1 MNLHSSP
8 MTDTTASPPLPL
20 ALDRDGH
27 LQNLA
32 DWNEDVAIQL
42 ALASDIALSPAHW
55 EVLHLVREFYARRGI
70 APVMR
75 ILVKLVEKELGPE
88 KGNSLYLL
96 KLFPG
101 SPARVASR
109 IAGLPR
115 PSNCL

>member
-1 MNLHSSP
+1 LDDWSVEV
-8 MTDTTASPPLPL
+8 ALVL
-20 ALDRDGH
+20 AR
-27 LQNLA
+27 QA
-32 DWNEDVAIQL
+32 DVEL
-42 ALASDIALSPAHW
+42 TEAHW
-55 EVLHLVREFYARRGI
+55 EILHLMRAFHARRGI

-75 ILVKLVEKELGPE
+75 ILVKLVETELGAE

-115 PSNCL
+115 PTNCI

>member
-1 MNLHSSP
+1 
-8 MTDTTASPPLPL
+8 MTNSMIVGAHTL
-20 ALDRDGH
+20 ALDKDG
-27 LQNLA
+27 NLA
-32 DWNEDVAIQL
+32 NLDDWSVAVALVLARQADVEL
-42 ALASDIALSPAHW
+42 TEAHW
-55 EVLHLVREFYARRGI
+55 EILHLMRAFHARRGI

-75 ILVKLVEKELGPE
+75 ILVKLVETELGAE

-115 PSNCL
+115 PTNCI

>member
-1 MNLHSSP
+1 MTNSLVIGTHNLE
-8 MTDTTASPPLPL
+8 
-20 ALDRDGH
+20 LDKDG
-27 LQNLA
+27 NLA
-32 DWNEDVAIQL
+32 HLDDWSEDVAQ
-42 ALASDIALSPAHW
+42 ALARQADIELTDAHW
-55 EVLHLVREFYARRGI
+55 EILNLMREFHQRRGI

-75 ILVKLVEKELGPE
+75 ILVKLVEKTFGPE

-115 PSNCL
+115 PANCI

>member
-1 MNLHSSP
+1 MANSLVVDGHE
-8 MTDTTASPPLPL
+8 LE
-20 ALDRDGH
+20 LDRDG
-27 LQNLA
+27 NLLHPEDWSEPVAELLARQA
-32 DWNEDVAIQL
+32 DIELTQ
-42 ALASDIALSPAHW
+42 AHW
-55 EVLHLVREFYARRGI
+55 EILQLMRAFHARRSI

-115 PSNCL
+115 PANCI

>member
-1 MNLHSSP
+1 
-8 MTDTTASPPLPL
+8 MTPETPIIDAPAAPPPGL

-27 LQNLA
+27 LLNLH
-32 DWNEDVAIQL
+32 DWNEDVAEQL
-42 ALASDIALSPAHW
+42 ARAVDIELSEAHW
-55 EVLHLVREFYARRGI
+55 EVLQLVRDFHTRRGM

-75 ILVKLVEKELGPE
+75 ILVKLVEKELGAE

-101 SPARVASR
+101 SPARLASR

>member
-1 MNLHSSP
+1 MKTSIVIVS
-8 MTDTTASPPLPL
+8 
-20 ALDRDGH
+20 R
-27 LQNLA
+27 
-32 DWNEDVAIQL
+32 VAIAVSGGTQVPGTDWLEKRLQL
-42 ALASDIALSPAHW
+42 MRDFH
-55 EVLHLVREFYARRGI
+55 ARRGI

-75 ILVKLVEKELGPE
+75 ILVKLVEKEFGPE

-115 PSNCL
+115 PANCI

>member
-1 MNLHSSP
+1 MDIRVHNLE
-8 MTDTTASPPLPL
+8 
-20 ALDRDGH
+20 LDKDG
-27 LQNLA
+27 NLA
-32 DWNEDVAIQL
+32 RLEDWSEDVAHIL
-42 ALASDIALSPAHW
+42 AREADVELTAAHW
-55 EVLHLVREFYARRGI
+55 EIIYLMREFHQRRGI

-75 ILVKLVEKELGPE
+75 ILVKLVENKFGPE

-115 PSNCL
+115 PANCL

>member
-1 MNLHSSP
+1 
-8 MTDTTASPPLPL
+8 MTNSVVVGDRTLE
-20 ALDRDGH
+20 LDRDG
-27 LQNLA
+27 NLA
-32 DWNEDVAIQL
+32 HLDDWSVEVAQ
-42 ALASDIALSPAHW
+42 ALARQADIELTPAHW
-55 EVLHLVREFYARRGI
+55 EILQLMRDFHARRGI

-75 ILVKLVEKELGPE
+75 ILVKLVEKEFGPE

-115 PSNCL
+115 PANCI

>member
-1 MNLHSSP
+1 MSLQDSP
-8 MTDTTASPPLPL
+8 INDAGSLPPPL

-27 LQNLA
+27 LQNLD
-32 DWNEDVAIQL
+32 DWNETVATEL
-42 ALASDIALSPAHW
+42 ALAVDIQLSPAHW
-55 EVLHLVREFYARRGI
+55 EILYLVRDFHTRRGI

-75 ILVKLVEKELGPE
+75 ILVKLVENELGPD

-101 SPARVASR
+101 SPARLVSR

>member
-1 MNLHSSP
+1 MTLHRSP
-8 MTDTTASPPLPL
+8 MNDATTASPLPL
-20 ALDRDGH
+20 ALDPDGH
-27 LQNLA
+27 LQNLD
-32 DWNEDVAIQL
+32 DWNEAVAVQL
-42 ALASDIALSPAHW
+42 ALSADIALRAAHW
-55 EVLHLVREFYARRGI
+55 EVLHLVRDFHARRGI

-101 SPARVASR
+101 SPARLASR